1 MSVQKLMHRE
11 ISVKTICGVSLSYD
25 ICHFVVAVCCLMAV
39 DLSVAAAT
47 GCLMTMLTTTAGS
60 TTYCPEGYCEVGYVW
75 SSDSSGGK
83 CTREYSNGY
92 SR

>member
-1 MSVQKLMHRE
+1 MTV
-11 ISVKTICGVSLSYD
+11 G
-25 ICHFVVAVCCLMAV
+25 AVCHLMAGG
-39 DLSVAAAT
+39 LSLAAAS

-83 CTREYSNGY
+83 CTSECSNGY